1 MAIRFYINGT
11 QGGKDGL
18 EVTPDNPITADG
30 LFPAGSL
37 PASKIISVFIRADE
51 GESYNNV
58 YYGSSL
64 DEYKKIRMAAIPTVN
79 SQYLSVR
86 NNNQRYYLL
95 KKVTDTNI
103 ELKVMFLATS
113 DEIGTVDTSLF
124 FYAIVLDPY
133 RKNI

>member
-11 QGGKDGL
+11 AGSKDGV
-18 EVTPDNPITADG
+18 EVTADNPITADG

-37 PASKIISVFIRADE
+37 PASKTISVFIRADE

-64 DEYKKIRMAAIPTVN
+64 DEYTKIRMAATPTVN
-79 SQYLSVR
+79 SQYLYVY
-86 NNNQRYYLL
+86 NNNQTYYLL

>member
-1 MAIRFYINGT
+1 MIRFYINGT
-11 QGGKDGL
+11 SGQKDGT
-18 EVTPDNPITADG
+18 EVTEINPITATG
-30 LFPAGSL
+30 LFPSGSIE
-37 PASKIISVFIRADE
+37 ASKTVSVFIRADE

-64 DEYKKIRMAAIPTVN
+64 DECTKIRMAETPEVN
-79 SQYLSVR
+79 SQYLTVY
-86 NNNQRYYLL
+86 NNGQRYYLL

>member
-1 MAIRFYINGT
+1 MIRFYINGT
-11 QGGKDGL
+11 AGSKDGV
-18 EVTPDNPITADG
+18 EVTADNPITADG

-37 PASKIISVFIRADE
+37 PASKTISVFIRADE

-64 DEYKKIRMAAIPTVN
+64 DEFTKIRMAETPEVN
-79 SQYLSVR
+79 SQYLTVY
-86 NNNQRYYLL
+86 NNGQQYYLL

>member
-1 MAIRFYINGT
+1 MIRFYINGT
-11 QGGKDGL
+11 AGSKDGV
-18 EVTPDNPITADG
+18 EVTPDNPITATG

-37 PASKIISVFIRADE
+37 PASKTISVFIRADE

-64 DEYKKIRMAAIPTVN
+64 DECTKIRMAETPEVN
-79 SQYLSVR
+79 SQYLTVY
-86 NNNQRYYLL
+86 NNGQRYYLL

-103 ELKVMFLATS
+103 ELKVMFSATS

>member
-1 MAIRFYINGT
+1 MIRFYINGT
-11 QGGKDGL
+11 AGSKDGV
-18 EVTPDNPITADG
+18 EVTPDNPITATG

-37 PASKIISVFIRADE
+37 PASKTISVFIRADE

-64 DEYKKIRMAAIPTVN
+64 DEYKKIRMAETPEVN
-79 SQYLSVR
+79 SQYLTVY
-86 NNNQRYYLL
+86 NNGQQYYLL